1 MYILIPIVQL
11 QIIKK
16 YFLKYTVFCE
26 ILIILRKKLIGKV
39 NVSTFTN
46 HISLVKEIT
55 IFIIYRIMED
65 LKEENLSDENF
76 QNFQNLS
83 EENFQNNPWTVTNLE
98 EFLYYC
104 CPECDISR
112 ETIYQSRELFLKH
125 AFDEHPMAKQGLG
138 MISYKMSIITIF
150 GHKHFKLKFQQ

>member
-1 MYILIPIVQL
+1 
-11 QIIKK
+11 
-16 YFLKYTVFCE
+16 
-26 ILIILRKKLIGKV
+26 
-39 NVSTFTN
+39 
-46 HISLVKEIT
+46 
-55 IFIIYRIMED
+55 MED
-65 LKEENLSDENF
+65 LKEENLSEESF

-125 AFDEHPMAKQGLG
+125 AFDEHPLSKGCLENVIVKKEIIEEKSSENCEEYAGES
-138 MISYKMSIITIF
+138 MIENQNYYDISGIY
-150 GHKHFKLKFQQ
+150 